1 MEIYVREDR
10 RMVEIWLNRQEQ
22 QDAETDAYVQNAA
35 KDYHRKNY
43 KVAVFRSGNA
53 DLFTCTDSLLK
64 NNLCV

>member
-1 MEIYVREDR
+1 MEICVKDDR

-22 QDAETDAYVQNAA
+22 QDAETDTYIRNAA
-35 KDYHRKNY
+35 KDYHDKNY

-64 NNLCV
+64 ANLSV

>member
-1 MEIYVREDR
+1 MEIHVKDDR

-22 QDAETDAYVQNAA
+22 QDAEMDACIRNAA
-35 KDYHRKNY
+35 KDYHEKHY

-64 NNLCV
+64 ANLCI

>member
-1 MEIYVREDR
+1 MEIYVRDDR

-22 QDAETDAYVQNAA
+22 QDAETDTYIRNTA
-35 KDYHRKNY
+35 KDYHEMHY
-43 KVAVFRSGNA
+43 KVAVFRSGCA